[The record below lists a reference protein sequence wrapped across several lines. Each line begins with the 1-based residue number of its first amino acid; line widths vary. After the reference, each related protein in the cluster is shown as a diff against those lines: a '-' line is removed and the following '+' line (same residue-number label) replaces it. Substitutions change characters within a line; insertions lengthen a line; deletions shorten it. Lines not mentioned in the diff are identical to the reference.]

1 MGLNTEGARFSVES
15 HLDTGVMEARYK
27 SRPWYEAYMAA
38 LFESDRGQIG
48 ESIRRAELLIVSRER
63 ELFTCTPDP
72 KEQHAL
78 NNALHALRALYG
90 CLKL

>member
-1 MGLNTEGARFSVES
+1 MNRISIPAAL
-15 HLDTGVMEARYK
+15 EAVYK

-48 ESIRRAELLIVSRER
+48 ESIRRAELLIVTRER
-63 ELFTCTPDP
+63 ELFTCVPDP

-78 NNALHALRALYG
+78 NNALHALRALHG

>member
-1 MGLNTEGARFSVES
+1 MGLNTESARLRNES
-15 HLDTGVMEARYK
+15 HLNTGGTEGDYK

-38 LFESDRGQIG
+38 LFESDRRQIG

-63 ELFTCTPDP
+63 ELFICVPDP
-72 KEQHAL
+72 KEQRAL
-78 NNALHALRALYG
+78 NNALHALRALHG